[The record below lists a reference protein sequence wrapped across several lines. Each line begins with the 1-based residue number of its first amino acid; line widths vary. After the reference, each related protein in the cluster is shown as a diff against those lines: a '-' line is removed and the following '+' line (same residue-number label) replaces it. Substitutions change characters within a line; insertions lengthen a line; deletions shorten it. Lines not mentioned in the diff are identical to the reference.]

1 MSSGRCEDM
10 KATAIRTWQ
19 PDRLLPGFEALELRF
34 PDDYDGEVV
43 ATLVRLPGGEAPRGA
58 VLYVHGFGDYFFQRH
73 MAERF
78 AAEGYAFYAL
88 DLRKYGRSLMGQKR
102 PPQHPNFCRSVTE
115 YYADLGAALAEI
127 GEPVLLAGHSMGA
140 LICALYAH
148 EGEARASVRALWL
161 NSAFFD
167 WRLPAWRVTQMHLAA
182 ALGRFYPFIKD
193 EKVLREDYV
202 RSLLDEGWEFDLTL
216 KPPLGFGVYYGWLG
230 AMADAHAR
238 VHRGLAIECPVLSM
252 HSDDSDIVLDWR
264 HIARWSRTLGQD
276 ITVMAFP
283 GALHDLVL
291 SRPQIREQVFRQLF
305 AWAERATA
313 LTA

>member
-1 MSSGRCEDM
+1 M
-10 KATAIRTWQ
+10 KAAAIRTWQ

-34 PDDYDGEVV
+34 PDDYDGEVT
-43 ATLVRLPGGEAPRGA
+43 ATLVRLPGGAAPRGA
-58 VLYVHGFGDYFFQRH
+58 VLYVHGFADYFFQRH

-88 DLRKYGRSLMGQKR
+88 DLRKYGRSLTGQR
-102 PPQHPNFCRSVTE
+102 QLPQHPNFCKSVTE
-115 YYADLGAALAEI
+115 YYADLDAAIAEI

-140 LICALYAH
+140 LICALYAN
-148 EGEARASVRALWL
+148 EGETRASVRALWL
-161 NSAFFD
+161 NSAFLD

-202 RSLLDEGWEFDLTL
+202 RSLLDEGWEFDLAL

-230 AMADAHAR
+230 AMTDAHAR
-238 VHRGLAIECPVLSM
+238 VHRGLAIQCPVLSM
-252 HSDDSDIVLDWR
+252 HSDDTDIVLDWR
-264 HIARWSRTLGQD
+264 HIARWSRTLGED

-283 GALHDLVL
+283 GALHDLIL
-291 SRPQIREQVFRQLF
+291 SRPHIREEVFRQLF

-313 LTA
+313 LAA